1 MKVKDSTGFYLS
13 VAGFVLAILTVLAAM
28 AAGLGSR
35 WEWWHFRTGFT
46 ILRWAANGGLVAA
59 ALAIAGFIIPRPRLQ
74 RGKLILSI
82 IGLVLG
88 LSVVGVLGSWWHAAR
103 SVPAIHDI
111 TTDTENPP
119 RFVSI
124 LPVRKGAPNGT
135 AYGGPEIAA
144 QQRQAYPDVTPA
156 MLSLPPPQAFLKAL
170 QAAKDMGWGIVDS
183 HQGEGRIEATDT
195 TFWFGFKDDIV
206 IRVTPTE
213 KGSRVDI
220 RSVSRVGRSDL
231 GTNAKRIRKYLKLL
245 TEKP

>member
-1 MKVKDSTGFYLS
+1 MKLKDSTGLYLS
-13 VAGFVLAILTVLAAM
+13 VAGFALGIFSVLGAM

-35 WEWWHFRTGFT
+35 WYWWEFRTGFAV
-46 ILRWAANGGLVAA
+46 LRWAADGGLVTA

-74 RGKLILSI
+74 RDKLILSV

-88 LSVVGVLGSWWHAAR
+88 LSVVGVLGSWWHTSR

-119 RFVSI
+119 RFVAI
-124 LPVRKGAPNGT
+124 LPFRKGSPNGT

-156 MLSLPPPQAFLKAL
+156 MLSLPAPEAFLKAL
-170 QAAKDMGWGIVDS
+170 QAARDMGWEIVDS

-206 IRVTPTE
+206 IRVTPTD

-231 GTNAKRIRKYLKLL
+231 GTNAKRIRRYLKLL